1 MCCVFL
7 CIFSYLHMY
16 FDMSLRC
23 SSEWNVFSFAFI
35 DIVQPFLPQHLGKGA
50 NDVVK
55 RWVDAANA
63 VSTSENP
70 MVEVS
75 MSSCVLFS
83 HEDYTY
89 VFFIFHEYF
98 NCIFWKICGTP
109 WVRTRALRTR
119 QNSNQMR
126 RPFHHHT
133 SRHGTWGRDRLR
145 NTECNTS

>member
-1 MCCVFL
+1 M
-7 CIFSYLHMY
+7 
-16 FDMSLRC
+16 
-23 SSEWNVFSFAFI
+23 FSFAFI

-83 HEDYTY
+83 HEDHTSMF
-89 VFFIFHEYF
+89 VFFLSFMNTLIVYF
-98 NCIFWKICGTP
+98 EKSAW
-109 WVRTRALRTR
+109 
-119 QNSNQMR
+119 
-126 RPFHHHT
+126 H
-133 SRHGTWGRDRLR
+133 SRGANPGPSYSPEFEP
-145 NTECNTS
+145 NA